1 MSAPPSPPAS
11 PSRSPGALRVFWAE
25 SWPWLPG
32 TLALWLVLAFGASL
46 ARVSG
51 DSMNP
56 TLRSGDTLLLLKYPR
71 LLDPGFPRRGSV
83 VVFRG
88 PPDSPYSY
96 TSRTLLGREF
106 QTRPVHIKRVLGVP
120 GDRIE
125 LRGGQV
131 WVNGHALAE
140 SYVSEGWVD
149 DLPPRTLGS
158 GELWVMGDNRRVGSS
173 LDSRAYGP
181 VRVQD
186 VLGEV
191 PRRLWP
197 RPDVLPGTPP

>member
-1 MSAPPSPPAS
+1 MPPAS
-11 PSRSPGALRVFWAE
+11 SGPSLQRPSPSFWQE
-25 SWPWLPG
+25 SWPWLLG
-32 TLALWLVLAFGASL
+32 TLALWLVLGFGASL

-71 LLDPGFPRRGSV
+71 WLDPDFPRRGSV

-88 PPDSPYSY
+88 PPDSPYAY
-96 TSRTLLGREF
+96 ATHTLLGLEF
-106 QTRPVHIKRVLGVP
+106 KSRPVHIKRVLALP
-120 GDRIE
+120 GDQIE

-131 WVNGHALAE
+131 WVNGQALAE
-140 SYVSEGWVD
+140 NYAPGSWVD
-149 DLPPRTLGS
+149 DQAPRTLAA
-158 GELWVMGDNRRVGSS
+158 GELWVMGDNRQVGSS

-181 VRVQD
+181 VRVRD

-191 PRRLWP
+191 PQRLWP
-197 RPDVLPGTPP
+197 EPGRLP

>member
-1 MSAPPSPPAS
+1 MPPAS
-11 PSRSPGALRVFWAE
+11 PEFSPQRPGPSFWRE
-25 SWPWLPG
+25 SWPWVLG

-56 TLRSGDTLLLLKYPR
+56 TLRSGDLLALLKYPR
-71 LLDPGFPRRGSV
+71 LLDPGFPRRGQV

-96 TSRTLLGREF
+96 AARSLLGLEF
-106 QTRPVHIKRVLGVP
+106 RTRPVHIKRVLAVP
-120 GDRIE
+120 GDRVE

-131 WVNGHALAE
+131 WVNGKALAE
-140 SYVSEGWVD
+140 NYASSGWID
-149 DLPPRTLGS
+149 AQAPRTLGA
-158 GELWVMGDNRRVGSS
+158 GELWVMGDNRQVGSS

-181 VRVQD
+181 VRVRD
-186 VLGEV
+186 VLGEASW
-191 PRRLWP
+191 RLWP
-197 RPDVLPGTPP
+197 QTGPLPTP

>member
-1 MSAPPSPPAS
+1 MPPIPPAPSPLPAQQS
-11 PSRSPGALRVFWAE
+11 FWQE
-25 SWPWLPG
+25 NWPWLLG
-32 TLALWLVLAFGASL
+32 TLALWLALTFGASL

-56 TLRSGDTLLLLKYPR
+56 TLRSGDLLLLLKYPR
-71 LLDPGFPRRGSV
+71 WLDRNFPQRGQV

-88 PPDSPYSY
+88 PPDSPYAYATRS
-96 TSRTLLGREF
+96 LLGWEYR
-106 QTRPVHIKRVLGVP
+106 TRPVHVKRVLALP
-120 GDRIE
+120 GDRVE

-131 WVNGHALAE
+131 WVNGQALAE
-140 SYVSEGWVD
+140 SYVSDGWID
-149 DLPPRTLGS
+149 AQAPRTLAP
-158 GELWVMGDNRRVGSS
+158 GELWVMGDNRRIGSS

-186 VLGEV
+186 VVGEV

-197 RPDVLPGTPP
+197 QPGPLP